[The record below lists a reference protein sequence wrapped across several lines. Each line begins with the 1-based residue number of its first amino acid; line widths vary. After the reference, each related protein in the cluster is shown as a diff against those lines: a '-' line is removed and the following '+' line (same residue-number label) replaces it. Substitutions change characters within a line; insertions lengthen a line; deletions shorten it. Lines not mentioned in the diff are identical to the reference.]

1 MERREKKKK
10 KCKGKRKVE
19 QGRAKKSGICTKCKR
34 EMGKNILEKEK
45 QRNVKQLNK
54 KISSMNVLDSFQ
66 I

>member
-1 MERREKKKK
+1 
-10 KCKGKRKVE
+10 VE

>member
-19 QGRAKKSGICTKCKR
+19 QGRAKKIGICTKCKR
-34 EMGKNILEKEK
+34 EMGKNNLKKNE
-45 QRNVKQLNK
+45 KQLNK